1 MKQIITFFKI
11 IFSVVCITSM
21 EMTAMGQG
29 ELSLPQVWGKN
40 VKNSTLPGW
49 FGTDVTRGMAAWNHR
64 LYVVTRILTTTPK
77 TAEIRVLNAE
87 TGEQTGMLSVNG
99 LDGTGGHLSFVAND
113 IEVSEDG
120 QILTCNLALGSD
132 VAAGM
137 NKFKIFK
144 WASETADPKLF
155 LEYDL
160 PADVRMGDHF
170 TVQGSFAAGK
180 KACIYAA
187 TAYHPGKALQNDKIY
202 MWTVT
207 GGVLDSP
214 TPEII
219 QAKRLLVQFE
229 TSDYYYV
236 NGAFGSDPKVAPAGI
251 SSDEGLVVNGNSM
264 YPTLIDK
271 TGATC
276 DSLYFG
282 YMNWSYPFNS
292 SIVVFSEKGRKFL
305 ATVAC
310 DPNINYDANLF
321 VKDISTNMNNGEG
334 CFSTSGIGDA
344 VNGNRT
350 SDIATDT
357 INGNRY
363 IFMLWTN
370 NGITAHRLDGVTTT
384 TRKIEKKDLFSV
396 FPNPV
401 NRAIRVSNVSEIESI
416 GIFSIAG
423 TEVLRPVVSSQVDL
437 GALTR
442 GIYLVKI
449 IGKQGQVEVH
459 KIIKNE

>member
-99 LDGTGGHLSFVAND
+99 LEGTGGHLSFVAND

-170 TVQGSFAAGK
+170 TVQGSFAAGRK
-180 KACIYAA
+180 HTSMRQRPIIRGKHCRTIKFICGPLPVGCLILQLPRLFRQKDCWCSLK
-187 TAYHPGKALQNDKIY
+187 HP
-202 MWTVT
+202 T
-207 GGVLDSP
+207 
-214 TPEII
+214 II
-219 QAKRLLVQFE
+219 
-229 TSDYYYV
+229 
-236 NGAFGSDPKVAPAGI
+236 
-251 SSDEGLVVNGNSM
+251 M
-264 YPTLIDK
+264 
-271 TGATC
+271 
-276 DSLYFG
+276 
-282 YMNWSYPFNS
+282 
-292 SIVVFSEKGRKFL
+292 
-305 ATVAC
+305 
-310 DPNINYDANLF
+310 
-321 VKDISTNMNNGEG
+321 
-334 CFSTSGIGDA
+334 
-344 VNGNRT
+344 
-350 SDIATDT
+350 
-357 INGNRY
+357 
-363 IFMLWTN
+363 
-370 NGITAHRLDGVTTT
+370 
-384 TRKIEKKDLFSV
+384 
-396 FPNPV
+396 
-401 NRAIRVSNVSEIESI
+401 
-416 GIFSIAG
+416 
-423 TEVLRPVVSSQVDL
+423 
-437 GALTR
+437 
-442 GIYLVKI
+442 
-449 IGKQGQVEVH
+449 
-459 KIIKNE
+459 